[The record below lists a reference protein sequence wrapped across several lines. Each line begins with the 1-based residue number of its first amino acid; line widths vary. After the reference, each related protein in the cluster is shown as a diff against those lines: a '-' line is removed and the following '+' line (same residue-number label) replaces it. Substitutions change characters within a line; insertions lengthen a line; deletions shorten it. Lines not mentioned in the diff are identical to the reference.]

1 MVIVINVNMIMF
13 NCISFIVRILIVI
26 LLIITLGRLR
36 ADAAAVADRLR
47 AGRPDAAALGEGE
60 RSAAPAVE
68 DPRGEEGPDA
78 LGTAEGGKY

>member
-1 MVIVINVNMIMF
+1 MF
-13 NCISFIVRILIVI
+13 KCISFIVRMMKVI

-36 ADAAAVADRLR
+36 AGHPAVADRLL
-47 AGRPDAAALGEGE
+47 AGRPEAAALGEGE